1 MFIFTKDTVIT
12 TYHRTQIAKDF
23 IQHNYMNYLIL
34 QYPGHNWV
42 YYQSA
47 DQLALAELQI
57 AGTKLEC
64 GLQEVEIKMV
74 ANLRYIHFSTDKP
87 LSERD
92 LNILS
97 KLSFVFALF
106 KVDEDATDFTTL
118 TPIELPIKFHL
129 DPKISTLLKY
139 KGKTNELF
147 THMMLNIA
155 VHSSDF
161 AFDKKL
167 ELLDPVSGKGT
178 TLFEASTFGYDAYGI
193 EVEGNA
199 LQEGQ
204 TFFKKF
210 LEEER
215 FKHTRSSRVIF
226 KNQGESPA
234 EITEFEYALSKQE
247 FKDENTR
254 SQLAMVHGAAAEA
267 FNYFKK
273 ERFHVIVGDLPY
285 GIKHGNKAGKVYGSP
300 TRNPVEL
307 ITECIPGWKKVLRKG
322 GTIVLAWNSHVIT
335 RKKMAR
341 FFEEA
346 ELEVLNDAPYD
357 QIEHRVDAA
366 IKRDVIVVKKN

>member
-1 MFIFTKDTVIT
+1 MIP
-12 TYHRTQIAKDF
+12 TYHRIQIAKDF
-23 IQHNYMNYLIL
+23 IQLNFMNYLIL

-42 YYQSA
+42 YYQAA
-47 DQLALAELQI
+47 DQLALAELHI
-57 AGTKLEC
+57 AGTKLEA
-64 GLQEVEIKMV
+64 GLQGLEIRMI
-74 ANLRYIHFSTDKP
+74 ANLRYIHFFTDNA
-87 LSERD
+87 LSNRD
-92 LNILS
+92 LNLLS

-106 KVDEDATDFTTL
+106 KVDEADAESTHL
-118 TPIELPIKFHL
+118 TPVELPVTHHL

-147 THMMLNIA
+147 TRMMLNIA

-178 TLFEASTFGYDAYGI
+178 TLFEATTFGYDAYGI

-215 FKHTRSSRVIF
+215 LKHTRSSRVIF
-226 KNQGESPA
+226 KNEGESPA
-234 EITEFEYALSKQE
+234 EIMEFEYALSKQE
-247 FKDENTR
+247 FKEEKTI
-254 SQLAMVHGAAAEA
+254 SHLAMVHGAAAEA
-267 FNYFKK
+267 YNYFKK
-273 ERFHVIVGDLPY
+273 ERFNVIVGDLPY

-300 TRNPVEL
+300 TRNPVDL

-357 QIEHRVDAA
+357 QLEHRVDAA
-366 IKRDVIVVKKN
+366 IKRDVIVAKKA